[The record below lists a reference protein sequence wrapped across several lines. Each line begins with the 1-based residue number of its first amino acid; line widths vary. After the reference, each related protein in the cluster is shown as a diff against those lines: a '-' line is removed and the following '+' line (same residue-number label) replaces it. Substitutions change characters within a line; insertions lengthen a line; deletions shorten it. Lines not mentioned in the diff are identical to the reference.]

1 MFRHDLSKPLRG
13 ILLVRIER
21 GMVHRLSALAL
32 DDKAVKAVRLKKFF
46 YDIVCRAVAHE
57 TDLHLKILFRLKKLA
72 LDMEDTLHADDN
84 NGRPRGNDVHPRAR
98 SHPDARRRPH
108 ARGGRQTMD
117 LVLAVDD
124 DAGAQKADARDD
136 LRRHARSIRL
146 DRIANPYL
154 ETTMMSADPAHT
166 MVCVRMPAS
175 L

>member
-72 LDMEDTLHADDN
+72 LDMEDTLHADEND
-84 NGRPRGNDVHPRAR
+84 GRPPQQRCTSPRPQPSR
-98 SHPDARRRPH
+98 CPTSPTRPRRLSNHGSR
-108 ARGGRQTMD
+108 AYD
-117 LVLAVDD
+117 
-124 DAGAQKADARDD
+124 K
-136 LRRHARSIRL
+136 
-146 DRIANPYL
+146 
-154 ETTMMSADPAHT
+154 
-166 MVCVRMPAS
+166 
-175 L
+175 